1 MQYNLSCEQV
11 TALLTFYAEE
21 KLSAKLSS
29 YVKAHLENCPECR
42 EKYIQLQNILKRFNE
57 IQNEEIANPY
67 VTKQYEDFKL
77 NLSAYVDNELDD
89 LENIKIKKIAIS
101 NPLARQDLED
111 IYTYKKLLHTS
122 FEKTKN
128 ELKTDYSKSVICQ
141 LQEECSE
148 NQKLDPFLKITAI
161 FFAMISCIVA
171 GIISIL
177 YF

>member
-67 VTKQYEDFKL
+67 VTKQYE
-77 NLSAYVDNELDD
+77 D

>member
-1 MQYNLSCEQV
+1 MKTVRN
-11 TALLTFYAEE
+11 AE
-21 KLSAKLSS
+21 K
-29 YVKAHLENCPECR
+29 
-42 EKYIQLQNILKRFNE
+42 NIFN
-57 IQNEEIANPY
+57 N
-67 VTKQYEDFKL
+67 
-77 NLSAYVDNELDD
+77 
-89 LENIKIKKIAIS
+89 ENIKNKKIAIS